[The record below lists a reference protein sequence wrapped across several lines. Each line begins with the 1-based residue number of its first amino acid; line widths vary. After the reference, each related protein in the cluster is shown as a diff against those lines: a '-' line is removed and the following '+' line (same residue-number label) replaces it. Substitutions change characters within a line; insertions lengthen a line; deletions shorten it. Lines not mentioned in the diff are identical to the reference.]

1 MKKKKSHKIFK
12 LAVLIPCH
20 NEAATLGK
28 VIKSFQ
34 KAAPD
39 ADIYVCNNNSND
51 NSEAIAISANV
62 NVLNELK
69 KGKANAMQCL
79 FRNVDADYYIMVDAD
94 LTYEAEVAM
103 TAFET
108 CWSNNLDMVIC
119 VRKSV
124 AGHKTFL
131 PFRGFGNKLFTMA
144 LKYIF
149 NSHITD
155 TLSGYRVLS
164 KRFVKSMPIMSKGF
178 GIETEMNIHALS
190 LGLPLGELD
199 TKYFE
204 RPSGS
209 FSKLHTIK
217 DGFAILSTIIRM
229 LFDYKPLLILVS
241 LSCFSSILGILLF
254 LPVLADY
261 LNTGLVAR
269 LPTAILSLGLIILS
283 VIMFFSGLILD
294 GTTRQRI
301 EIKKMMFLQG
311 DKH

>member
-1 MKKKKSHKIFK
+1 MKKKFPKDTLK

-20 NEAATLGK
+20 NEEATLGK
-28 VIKSFQ
+28 VINSF
-34 KAAPD
+34 KEAVPT
-39 ADIYVCNNNSND
+39 ADIYVCNNDSND
-51 NSEAIAISANV
+51 NSEAIANEANV
-62 NVLNELK
+62 NVLNEPR
-69 KGKANAMQCL
+69 KGKGNAMQCL
-79 FRNVDADYYIMVDAD
+79 FRSVDADYYIMVDAD
-94 LTYEAEVAM
+94 QTYDAKVALQ
-103 TAFET
+103 AFES
-108 CWSNNLDMVIC
+108 CWANNLDMLIC

-124 AGHKTFL
+124 DGQETFL
-131 PFRGFGNKLFTMA
+131 PFRGFGNKLFTRA

-155 TLSGYRVLS
+155 ALSGYRVLS

-190 LGLPLGELD
+190 LELSIGEFD
-199 TKYFE
+199 SKYFE

-209 FSKLHTIK
+209 FSKLSTTK
-217 DGFAILSTIIRM
+217 DGSVILLTIIRM

-241 LSCFSSILGILLF
+241 SSFFSSIIGALLF

-261 LNTGLVAR
+261 LSSGMVPR
-269 LPTAILSLGLIILS
+269 LPTAILSLGFILLS

-294 GTTRQRI
+294 ATRRQRI

-311 DKH
+311 DKN